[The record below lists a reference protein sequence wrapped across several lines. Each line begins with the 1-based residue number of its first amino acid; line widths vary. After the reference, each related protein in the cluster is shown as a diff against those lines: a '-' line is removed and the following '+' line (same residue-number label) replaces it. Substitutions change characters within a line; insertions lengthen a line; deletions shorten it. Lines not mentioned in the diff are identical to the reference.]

1 MKKATDTICEICGA
15 PDCETIYKTENDNL
29 ARYGL
34 LDNVE
39 GLDDLPQ
46 LKQNVAYCANCNY
59 AWNLVFD
66 PANVVY
72 KSNSIIEAGRFSPR
86 YMEYQQDAASKLDRS
101 INQSVELAIEIGAG
115 AGIFLNMI
123 NATKKV
129 AFEPSD
135 EAKFIDPSIEV
146 INDYFSEKEIKEH
159 INLVILRQVLEHIA
173 SPQAFLKN
181 VIRACA
187 RVPER
192 DFYLYIEVPNAERT
206 FDNGR
211 FCDFYYEHCNHFTL
225 KSILNIATN
234 LDLEA
239 VESRLEMDGELT
251 CVLLK
256 RAKATDNSS
265 EQISKRLSHTEY
277 RLNRTVDTFK
287 GKSILAWGACGNGT
301 VALNKLNLTT
311 DIIPVVI
318 DSDKNKQGKY
328 IPGTKQKIISPDD
341 AREYNPSLIIVF
353 SQLHKT
359 EIMKECQR
367 IFGEAPLI
375 EVI

>member
-1 MKKATDTICEICGA
+1 MSSGG
-15 PDCETIYKTENDNL
+15 N
-29 ARYGL
+29 
-34 LDNVE
+34 
-39 GLDDLPQ
+39 
-46 LKQNVAYCANCNY
+46 
-59 AWNLVFD
+59 F
-66 PANVVY
+66 
-72 KSNSIIEAGRFSPR
+72 
-86 YMEYQQDAASKLDRS
+86 
-101 INQSVELAIEIGAG
+101 
-115 AGIFLNMI
+115 FL
-123 NATKKV
+123 
-129 AFEPSD
+129 
-135 EAKFIDPSIEV
+135 
-146 INDYFSEKEIKEH
+146 
-159 INLVILRQVLEHIA
+159 
-173 SPQAFLKN
+173 
-181 VIRACA
+181 
-187 RVPER
+187 
-192 DFYLYIEVPNAERT
+192 
-206 FDNGR
+206 
-211 FCDFYYEHCNHFTL
+211 L

-234 LDLEA
+234 LDLGVVEA
-239 VESRLEMDGELT
+239 RLEMDGELT

-287 GKSILAWGACGNGT
+287 GKNILAWGACGNGT

-328 IPGTKQKIISPDD
+328 IPGTNQKIISPDD

-367 IFGEAPLI
+367 IFGEDPLI